1 MRKETVDI
9 IGDLVNAINL
19 TFTIYTTIDNGGN
32 SYTLGTCNTLH
43 LQVGFSITIDTV
55 NYLITEVDKNTAITI
70 TGDVLPTED
79 SFEVYPPFYH
89 HGTIISSAG
98 ELAQI
103 NNSNNKTPL
112 IFLHE
117 TITDKFFNKVNSNLE
132 RETTLRMFFLTQSD
146 WNNNTTNNHYSK
158 ALEPMRA
165 LVYNFINTL
174 NRTRY
179 IAPIEDYTITNH
191 TLFANYLQDGYTEA
205 IFDKNLSGCE
215 LNITIPIR
223 DNICISC

>member
-9 IGDLVNAINL
+9 IGDLVGAINL

-43 LQVGFSITIDTV
+43 LQTGFTITINAV
-55 NYLITEVDKNTAITI
+55 NYVITEVHKNVSITI

-98 ELAQI
+98 ELAKES
-103 NNSNNKTPL
+103 NSSNKTPL

-117 TITDKFFNKVNSNLE
+117 TITDKFFNKSSNPLE
-132 RETTLRMFFLTQSD
+132 RETTLRMFFLTQSN
-146 WNNNTTNNHYSK
+146 WNSNTTNQHYTS

-179 IAPIEDYTITNH
+179 IAPIEDYTVTNH

-223 DNICISC
+223 PNVCIEC